1 MFTHRAFYLSAVIIV
16 PTRNLKLNKYGNL
29 IGGRNK
35 ITRLL
40 KKKSVFQGTING
52 VAVIWSALCKL
63 SATVGVMAPL
73 GHQVLELLVTCENAV
88 IYQPSFD
95 FYGIIEHSLL
105 KNISIEMD
113 KAIN

>member
-1 MFTHRAFYLSAVIIV
+1 MPYQAK
-16 PTRNLKLNKYGNL
+16 RNGGGYG
-29 IGGRNK
+29 
-35 ITRLL
+35 
-40 KKKSVFQGTING
+40 
-52 VAVIWSALCKL
+52 
-63 SATVGVMAPL
+63 ATGSK
-73 GHQVLELLVTCENAV
+73 GLELLVTCENAV